1 MWEHNLL
8 TMGNDNFNW
17 VNFYKELSHKL
28 LEYKDNRSALLDWIY
43 SDLANVT
50 EKSFVDYL
58 HLQDGSKLKDID
70 PFSVF
75 AIFNRN
81 TKWETRS
88 KLLEAFKNKFNI
100 EYDVPT
106 NFSGIPTM
114 HPINSMFFSWD
125 KNFNQTINIIWEL
138 VDSIVRNENIED
150 KFNAALQDKIAKNSL
165 TMALYW
171 INAEKF
177 IALDNTNR
185 SFLDIFGLDKN
196 ISFDTYKDY
205 LLIIDEIKSM
215 MLCNKIPYK
224 SFPELSDAAFQAL
237 RTEKIWLWNKGN
249 FPNLDVFSMTTLKMG
264 SSAKG
269 KVDFAS
275 FKTKEELGDAYRQVV
290 DNTDVSI
297 PDMYWKFMT
306 EVKIG
311 DIVAVFSTFKDGKTQ
326 GHWLY
331 GWGTFTSECKFVA
344 DDNPIQ
350 RDVKWHLPTLSSP
363 IKDTKTKNSKYFHC
377 VEGFEAANIK
387 YLLGID
393 KQSNTTSMNIQYYK
407 TLLEKTHNLILTGA
421 PGTGKTYLARQIA
434 EAMGAEVGF
443 VQFHPS
449 YDYTDFVEGLRP
461 IQDDNGNVG
470 FERKDGVFKE
480 FCKKAVSFPKN
491 DTIDNFNET
500 WDKLVD
506 TLNENNYIDVPFLS
520 NKSKSFRVELNE
532 YGTGLANRTYP
543 NDTYEQGG
551 WISGQSK
558 FFSKDQLY
566 NIYRGLSG
574 VPSGGHDNY
583 RRAIVEEMKKSLGL
597 KPYKEGN
604 LETKSDKKFVF
615 IIDEINRGEIS
626 KIFGE
631 LFFSIDPGYRGEKRR
646 VQTQYQ
652 NIVEDGDIF
661 KKGFF
666 VPENVYII
674 GTMNDID
681 RSVESMDF
689 AFRRRFAF
697 KEVTATDSQ
706 EMLDSEDA
714 WGEAKDGNS
723 LKPDDKIIQ
732 KEDGGNG
739 KNSIKDRMDNLNT
752 KIWHKPTNEEKDED
766 KSIEGLSSAYHIGAS
781 YFLKLANYKKDDGTY
796 DFDKLWEYHLEGLL
810 FEYLRG
816 TTDIYKKIK
825 ELAQAYGYT
834 KADKYE

>member
-1 MWEHNLL
+1 MDSGEINASSFADISFTAWSNNDIQINNPITEQSKMNSTYQEYINLL
-8 TMGNDNFNW
+8 
-17 VNFYKELSHKL
+17 
-28 LEYKDNRSALLDWIY
+28 RS
-43 SDLANVT
+43 
-50 EKSFVDYL
+50 
-58 HLQDGSKLKDID
+58 
-70 PFSVF
+70 
-75 AIFNRN
+75 
-81 TKWETRS
+81 
-88 KLLEAFKNKFNI
+88 
-100 EYDVPT
+100 
-106 NFSGIPTM
+106 
-114 HPINSMFFSWD
+114 
-125 KNFNQTINIIWEL
+125 
-138 VDSIVRNENIED
+138 
-150 KFNAALQDKIAKNSL
+150 
-165 TMALYW
+165 
-171 INAEKF
+171 
-177 IALDNTNR
+177 
-185 SFLDIFGLDKN
+185 
-196 ISFDTYKDY
+196 
-205 LLIIDEIKSM
+205 
-215 MLCNKIPYK
+215 
-224 SFPELSDAAFQAL
+224 
-237 RTEKIWLWNKGN
+237 
-249 FPNLDVFSMTTLKMG
+249 
-264 SSAKG
+264 
-269 KVDFAS
+269 
-275 FKTKEELGDAYRQVV
+275 
-290 DNTDVSI
+290 
-297 PDMYWKFMT
+297 
-306 EVKIG
+306 
-311 DIVAVFSTFKDGKTQ
+311 
-326 GHWLY
+326 
-331 GWGTFTSECKFVA
+331 
-344 DDNPIQ
+344 
-350 RDVKWHLPTLSSP
+350 
-363 IKDTKTKNSKYFHC
+363 
-377 VEGFEAANIK
+377 
-387 YLLGID
+387 
-393 KQSNTTSMNIQYYK
+393 
-407 TLLEKTHNLILTGA
+407 THNLILTGA

-470 FERKDGVFKE
+470 FERKDGVFKA

-566 NIYRGLSG
+566 NIYRGMSG

-597 KPYKEGN
+597 KPYKEGSS
-604 LETKSDKKFVF
+604 ETKSDKDFVF

-631 LFFSIDPGYRGEKRR
+631 LFFSIDPGYRGEKGR

-706 EMLDSEDA
+706 KMLDSDDA
-714 WGEAKDGNS
+714 WDSKKQNDE
-723 LKPDDKIIQ
+723 IIT
-732 KEDGGNG
+732 
-739 KNSIKDRMDNLNT
+739 SIKNRMDNLNN

-816 TTDIYKKIK
+816 TTDIYKKLK

-834 KADKYE
+834 NANKYE

>member
-1 MWEHNLL
+1 
-8 TMGNDNFNW
+8 MGNDNFNW
-17 VNFYKELSHKL
+17 VNFYKELAYKL

-81 TKWETRS
+81 TKWKTRS
-88 KLLEAFKNKFNI
+88 KLLEAFKSKFNI

-114 HPINSMFFSWD
+114 DNRHSMFFVWD
-125 KNFNQTINIIWEL
+125 KDYSQRINVIWNLFESIINDGNSE
-138 VDSIVRNENIED
+138 DS
-150 KFNAALQDKIAKNSL
+150 FNALLKDGMPLNSL
-165 TMALYW
+165 TMAFYW
-171 INAEKF
+171 IDSEKY
-177 IALDNTNR
+177 IALDSTNR
-185 SFLDIFGLDKN
+185 SFFYILGFDRNLN
-196 ISFDTYKDY
+196 LNSFDDY
-205 LLIIDEIKSM
+205 FKFVEKVKE
-215 MLCNKIPYK
+215 MLCKEIPYK

-237 RTEKIWLWNKGN
+237 RTEKIWLWNKDN

-269 KVDFAS
+269 KIDFAS

-290 DNTDVSI
+290 GNTDVSI

-311 DIVAVFSTFKDGKTQ
+311 DIVAVFSTFKDEKTQ

-331 GWGTFTSECKFVA
+331 GWGTFTSECKFIA

-350 RDVKWHLPTLSSP
+350 RDVKWHLPSLSSP

-421 PGTGKTYLARQIA
+421 PGTGKTYLAKEIA
-434 EAMGAEVGF
+434 KEMGCSDNEIGF

-470 FERKDGVFKE
+470 FERKDGVFKA

-500 WDKLVD
+500 WDKLVA
-506 TLNENNYIDVPFLS
+506 TLNENNFIDVPFLS

-566 NIYRGLSG
+566 NIYRGMSG

-604 LETKSDKKFVF
+604 PETKSDKNFVF

-631 LFFSIDPGYRGEKRR
+631 LFFSIDPGYRGEKGR

-697 KEVTATDSQ
+697 KEIKADENVG
-706 EMLDSEDA
+706 MLDNLAQKD
-714 WGEAKDGNS
+714 EAIN
-723 LKPDDKIIQ
+723 
-732 KEDGGNG
+732 
-739 KNSIKDRMDNLNT
+739 RMKNLNSA
-752 KIWHKPTNEEKDED
+752 IEKVD
-766 KSIEGLSSAYHIGAS
+766 GLSSAYHIGAS
-781 YFLKLANYKKDDGTY
+781 YFLKLKDYNG

-810 FEYLRG
+810 REYLRG
-816 TTDIYKKIK
+816 TQDVDK
-825 ELAQAYGYT
+825 EIEKLKTAYNDESDHNNGQPQQAN
-834 KADKYE
+834 